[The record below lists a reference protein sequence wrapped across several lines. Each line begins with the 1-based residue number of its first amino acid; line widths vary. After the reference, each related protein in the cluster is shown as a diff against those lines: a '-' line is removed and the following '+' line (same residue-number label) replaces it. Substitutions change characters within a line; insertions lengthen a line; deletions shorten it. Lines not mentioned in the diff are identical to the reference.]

1 MIAGYRHCEGGIL
14 NLNFSGGPIPWRR
27 SNWSPLQRGWDLSG
41 QGGYM
46 IKMSLARTC
55 KNLDQHREQ
64 NITTNQS
71 ISHIII
77 ACSNERP
84 KDCMDN
90 NYSLKESDVIPLC
103 MTICGAGL
111 HVHLSG
117 SLGRGGQREKCWSS
131 WTAMLRYNIWSR

>member
-1 MIAGYRHCEGGIL
+1 MGRLLGEGSTGHPSKEAGTY
-14 NLNFSGGPIPWRR
+14 
-27 SNWSPLQRGWDLSG
+27 
-41 QGGYM
+41 QGKVDM
-46 IKMSLARTC
+46 FKISLARTC
-55 KNLDQHREQ
+55 KKLDQHREQ

-117 SLGRGGQREKCWSS
+117 SLGRDGQREKCWSS
-131 WTAMLRYNIWSR
+131 WTAMLRSNMFISCHPCHVEVEYNYCHV

>member
-1 MIAGYRHCEGGIL
+1 MGRLLGEGSTGHPSKEAGTYQGKVDMFKI
-14 NLNFSGGPIPWRR
+14 S
-27 SNWSPLQRGWDLSG
+27 LS
-41 QGGYM
+41 
-46 IKMSLARTC
+46 RTC

-90 NYSLKESDVIPLC
+90 NYSLKESDVIPLY
-103 MTICGAGL
+103 IN
-111 HVHLSG
+111 V
-117 SLGRGGQREKCWSS
+117 
-131 WTAMLRYNIWSR
+131 